1 MREQLRW
8 PKLPWIPIASGA
20 LWLSLAAAGGLFA
33 KLIGFPLGAIVL
45 ACGVALLLWPGD
57 RRIPQTL
64 ALVALIGAVLL
75 LPLVGSFG
83 FLPSLLLML
92 ASAASF
98 VAAGL
103 IAIAQE
109 PFTPGVPRPDLSV
122 QLAAQV
128 GIDEVILGLE
138 QLSIGLPMGSETQR
152 LVREVHEARELFES
166 RGWLDDPARYHELP
180 PDLERVE
187 LRRADSRGIE
197 YEHLEFESGYAPH
210 AGEPGRERWLDL
222 VATRTAH
229 AYVLRQPNG
238 ADRPWV
244 VCNNGYRMGHAFSDL
259 RLFRRFHELG
269 LNVLIPVLPLHGP
282 RRVGRQSGDG
292 FLAGEVLDTVHA
304 EAQAMWDIRRMIA
317 WLRHQGATQIGSYG
331 LSLGG
336 YTTALLAALVDD
348 LECAIAGIPVS
359 DFSRIFWRHG
369 PKLQLDYLGH
379 MGAAQE
385 DAARVFRVVSP
396 LALKPRV
403 APEGRMIF
411 GAIADRLVT
420 PDHVRDLWEHW
431 GRPRMVWYPGSHC
444 TFALHASVQNGVL
457 QTLRDTGLLGQP
469 SSA

>member
-1 MREQLRW
+1 VREQLRW
-8 PKLPWIPIASGA
+8 PRLPWIPIASGA
-20 LWLSLAAAGGLFA
+20 LWLWQCAEGGLFA
-33 KLIGFPLGAIVL
+33 KLIGFPLGSIVL
-45 ACGVALLLWPGD
+45 ASGVALLLWPGD

-64 ALVALIGAVLL
+64 ALVSLIGALLL
-75 LPLVGSFG
+75 LPLVGSLG
-83 FLPSLLLML
+83 FLSGLVLLA
-92 ASAASF
+92 ASAASYL
-98 VAAGL
+98 ASGL

-109 PFTPGVPRPDLSV
+109 PFTSGVPRPELTLP
-122 QLAAQV
+122 LAAQV
-128 GIDEVILGLE
+128 GIDEFILGME
-138 QLSIGLPMGSETQR
+138 QLSIGLPKETER

-166 RGWLDDPARYHELP
+166 RGWLDDPQRYHEQP
-180 PDLERVE
+180 PELERFE
-187 LRRADSRGIE
+187 LRRADSRGIA

-210 AGEPGRERWLDL
+210 AGEPGRERWLDF

-229 AYVLRQPNG
+229 AYLLRQPDG
-238 ADRPWV
+238 AQRPWI
-244 VCNNGYRMGHAFSDL
+244 VCNNGYRMGHAFGDL
-259 RLFRRFHELG
+259 RLFRRFHQLG

-282 RRVGRQSGDG
+282 RRVGRQSGDR

-317 WLRHQGATQIGSYG
+317 WLRREGATQIGSYG

-336 YTTALLAALVDD
+336 YTTALLSALVDD
-348 LECAIAGIPVS
+348 LDCAIAGIPVS

-379 MGAAQE
+379 MGTAQE

-403 APEGRMIF
+403 VYEGRMIF

-431 GRPRMVWYPGSHC
+431 DRPRIVWYEGGHC
-444 TFALHASVQNGVL
+444 TFGLHPSVQEGVVA
-457 QTLRDTGLLGQP
+457 TLRERKLLGDP
-469 SSA
+469 V